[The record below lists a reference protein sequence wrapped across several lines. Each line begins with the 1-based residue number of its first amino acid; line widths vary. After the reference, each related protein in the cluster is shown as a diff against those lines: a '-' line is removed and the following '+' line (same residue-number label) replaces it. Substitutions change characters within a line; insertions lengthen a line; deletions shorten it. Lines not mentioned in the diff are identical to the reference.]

1 MLLTI
6 ITVSFNTKTLT
17 AQTLRSVFRDLKASP
32 ILLKQTEIIVVD
44 NASSDN
50 SLLALRQLKKNSPVP
65 FRILT
70 NSVNNGFAIANNQA
84 IIHAKGEYLF
94 LLNSDTY
101 VQKGCLEKLV
111 LTMQSQSES
120 ATAKNKVGIIA
131 ASLLNPDGTIQPQ
144 GGDIPN
150 LLTVSTQ
157 FLLLDDIPFIGR
169 LLPTAQK
176 KLSVIDN
183 TTQVGDNPSEMQLIS
198 RGWVAATAMLVRA
211 SVISEIGLLDEGI
224 FMYGED
230 VEFCLR
236 AKAHHWDVVQHPTAR
251 VTHVQSASSNHATA
265 LVGEAK
271 GLIYIWA
278 KHKPLWQMSVLKV
291 ILRAGALIRMVLLT
305 LLVAPRQRIE
315 PYERIWQEA
324 HRW

>member
-17 AQTLRSVFRDLKASP
+17 TQTLRSVFRDLQASS

-70 NSVNNGFAIANNQA
+70 NSANNGFAIANNQA

-120 ATAKNKVGIIA
+120 ATTQNKVGIIA
-131 ASLLNPDGTIQPQ
+131 ATLLNPDGTIQPQ

-157 FLLLDDIPFIGR
+157 FLLLDDIPIIGK

-176 KLSVIDN
+176 KLSAIDN
-183 TTQVGDNPSEMQLIS
+183 ATQVGDNPPEMQLIS

-211 SVISEIGLLDEGI
+211 SVFSEIGLLDEGI

-251 VTHVQSASSNHATA
+251 VTHLQSASSNHATA

-278 KHKPLWQMSVLKV
+278 KHKPLWQMSVLKA